1 MSPLLKF
8 LLMIALEG
16 LCVYRLRYLFRRTKI
31 KYGEIISV
39 EKKMVT
45 PVFGKPQELHNVLV
59 QYTDEEGNE
68 ATTTIDGVSTKFVVG
83 GKIDLDIYQRNNEVR
98 RVSTNEI
105 VSLIVVMIFIFL
117 NWIIN

>member
-16 LCVYRLRYLFRRTKI
+16 LCVYRLRYLFRRAKI

-45 PVFGKPQELHNVLV
+45 PVFGKPQELHDVLV

-68 ATTTIDGVSTKFVVG
+68 ATMTIDGVPTKYIVG
-83 GKIDLDIYQRNNEVR
+83 GKIDLDIYHRNNEVR
-98 RVSTNEI
+98 RISTNEI